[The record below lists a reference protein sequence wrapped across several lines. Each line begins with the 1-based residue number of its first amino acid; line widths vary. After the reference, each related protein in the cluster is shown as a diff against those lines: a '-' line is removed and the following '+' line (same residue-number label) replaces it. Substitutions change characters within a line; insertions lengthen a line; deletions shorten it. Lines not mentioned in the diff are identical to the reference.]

1 MKYVILRREIAKY
14 AISKI
19 SCDHMFSK
27 IEALPD
33 KEIIIDFLLV
43 YYISNEFLDAYIANK
58 ALSTKRITE
67 KNLPL
72 NVKRIMRQ

>member
-1 MKYVILRREIAKY
+1 
-14 AISKI
+14 
-19 SCDHMFSK
+19 MFSK
-27 IEALPD
+27 IEALQD

-58 ALSTKRITE
+58 ALSTKHITE

>member
-1 MKYVILRREIAKY
+1 MKYVILRREISKY
-14 AISKI
+14 AVSKI

-58 ALSTKRITE
+58 ALSTKHITE

>member
-1 MKYVILRREIAKY
+1 MKYVILRREISKY
-14 AISKI
+14 AVSEI

-33 KEIIIDFLLV
+33 KEIIIDFILV